1 MTARRIPQKVAEVM
15 WLGGDKKGGYTAL
28 DRMPREVLRLV
39 ESAEHEPEEDPS
51 FSPQGTPDFHFDFI
65 EICGGSARVSRGAGK
80 DLVELWPRLLSCQI
94 QDILTLAALNFWH
107 GLQYMAEKRRI
118 RAVMVEPVCTT
129 FSPAAHPA
137 VRSYKMPLGYDRL
150 CPKTFRGNLIAFRC
164 LAIAWTFARHLLP
177 ALVEQPR
184 LSKMAWLSSW
194 IFLKEHFGFQEAVV
208 ASCQFGSPHRK
219 EFRLLGFGLDMKAM
233 ETKCPGGHQH
243 LIIAGKY
250 TKP

>member
-1 MTARRIPQKVAEVM
+1 MTARRIPQKVAEAM

-65 EICGGSARVSRGAGK
+65 EICGGSARVSR
-80 DLVELWPRLLSCQI
+80 ELARLGRAVAPPIELSNSRHFDVGSI
-94 QDILTLAALNFWH
+94 ELLAWV
-107 GLQYMAEKRRI
+107 QYMAEKRRI